1 MTVDFNLFF
10 SLLHPSPKLKTIGLI
25 LLHLGFSLL
34 LVTVSYY
41 RSSKV
46 ILACI
51 IFLATW
57 LHLTSFSLS
66 VRFRGISNSEIHR
79 RFLALLQF
87 CVFLYWVLIGSL
99 CIPSFWIYI
108 YILIYTKPRP
118 NQTKRNFRGRVL
130 SNYGCHLWFLL
141 QRKTGNKSEVVRGGW
156 VMVKRNKRGEAKV
169 FSPHGPLYQTWPV
182 K

>member
-1 MTVDFNLFF
+1 MNIVGRNFVLVTQWVKGLSNGNGWRSILTFFF

-51 IFLATW
+51 VFLATW
-57 LHLTSFSLS
+57 LHLTLFSLS
-66 VRFRGISNSEIHR
+66 VRFRSISNSEIHQ

-99 CIPSFWIYI
+99 YIPSFWIYI
-108 YILIYTKPRP
+108 YIYMCMYIIC
-118 NQTKRNFRGRVL
+118 F
-130 SNYGCHLWFLL
+130 C
-141 QRKTGNKSEVVRGGW
+141 
-156 VMVKRNKRGEAKV
+156 V
-169 FSPHGPLYQTWPV
+169 FSTLN
-182 K
+182 